1 MFITYLKSNGSLI
14 IGEKMFKWSGKTFF
28 CYEWDG
34 EEKAWKLV
42 GVEEKPVVKEINGV
56 HKIAIYMKK
65 DYAGEEVGVRVM
77 VYSEYKKQNDYVDY
91 PIMYDDGSI
100 AYDYPERIPGY
111 VKCAVRRLM
120 RDLRAGGVL

>member
-1 MFITYLKSNGSLI
+1 MGDKL
-14 IGEKMFKWSGKTFF
+14 FKWNGKTFI
-28 CYEWDG
+28 CYGWNAEIGSWV
-34 EEKAWKLV
+34 LV
-42 GVEEKPVVKEINGV
+42 GENEKPVVKDLGL

-111 VKCAVRRLM
+111 VKCAVRRIM
-120 RDLRAGGVL
+120 QDLRAKGVL

>member
-28 CYEWDG
+28 CYEWDD
-34 EEKAWKLV
+34 EEKVWRLV
-42 GVEEKPVVKEINGV
+42 GEKERPVVKDLWL

-65 DYAGEEVGVRVM
+65 DYAGSEVGVRVM
-77 VYSEYKKQNDYVDY
+77 VYSEYKRQNDYIDY
-91 PIMYDDGSI
+91 PIMYDDGSV
-100 AYDYPERIPGY
+100 AYNYPERIPDY
-111 VKCAVRRLM
+111 VKFAVRRIM